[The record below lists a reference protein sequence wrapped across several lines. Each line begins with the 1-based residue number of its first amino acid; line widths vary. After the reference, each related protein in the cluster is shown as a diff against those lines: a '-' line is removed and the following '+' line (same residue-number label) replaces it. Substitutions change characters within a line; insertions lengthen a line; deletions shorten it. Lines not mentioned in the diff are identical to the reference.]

1 MRLKKIPERATLG
14 QQNSNEF
21 LSNNTNTY
29 WSRMIGV
36 KPAGDGRVAQGPGI
50 SFSWFLEAARPL
62 LFPALTRKDG

>member
-1 MRLKKIPERATLG
+1 MRLKKISERATLG

-36 KPAGDGRVAQGPGI
+36 KPAADGRVAQGPGI
-50 SFSWFLEAARPL
+50 SCTWFLEAARPL
-62 LFPALTRKDG
+62 LFPALTRKNG